1 MLVDDGSTD
10 DTFALLAAAVDDDP
24 RFRIVRLRRN
34 FGQTA
39 ALAAGID
46 HATGGVIVT
55 MDGDLQN
62 DPADIP
68 RLLAMLD
75 AGYDV
80 VTGWRKDRKDPFL
93 SRQLP
98 SIIANA
104 IIGATTQVR
113 IHDHGCGLKAFR
125 AEVAKSLKLY
135 GEMHRF
141 ITAIAGD
148 LGANVVEIPVHHRPR
163 TRGTSKYGISRTIRV
178 VLDLLT
184 IKFLSG
190 YSTRPIHVFGFVGM
204 LATIAGVAIT
214 GVLGFERIFLGVQLA
229 DRPLLLLGL
238 LLVLGGVQLVTLG
251 LLGEMLARTYHE
263 SQAKPIYMVRE
274 VRQSVHG
281 VAHEKTYLTLITT
294 AGTFSAPPAEF
305 AGQPLGRQRE
315 ALCHRDG
322 LRRARRRHLL
332 RRKRQRRHLRRH
344 RRGQD
349 RGAAEERRPDL
360 RARPRGADPAQHQR
374 AAAHVHDRSRRR
386 GARVRDLLHRGRHA
400 GGARRLGGSAGGARR
415 RRGDRRARWTATASS
430 SARAP
435 CRSAPPTRCAPRS
448 APTPRTSSTWSRIP
462 SS

>member
-1 MLVDDGSTD
+1 MSPQVSIVVPVYNEAPNAEALVLELRETLDRLTPTTEVVLVDDGSTD
-10 DTFALLAAAVDDDP
+10 ETFALLAGAADDDA

-46 HATGGVIVT
+46 HARGEVIVT

-104 IIGATTQVR
+104 IIGATTQVP

-125 AEVAKSLKLY
+125 AEVAKALKLY

-190 YSTRPIHVFGFVGM
+190 YSTRPIHVFGFAGL
-204 LATIAGVAIT
+204 LATIAGLLIT
-214 GVLGFERIFLGVQLA
+214 GVLGFERIFLGTQLA

-274 VRQSVHG
+274 IRELPVS
-281 VAHEKTYLTLITT
+281 T
-294 AGTFSAPPAEF
+294 AESSAAE
-305 AGQPLGRQRE
+305 
-315 ALCHRDG
+315 
-322 LRRARRRHLL
+322 RAR
-332 RRKRQRRHLRRH
+332 
-344 RRGQD
+344 
-349 RGAAEERRPDL
+349 
-360 RARPRGADPAQHQR
+360 
-374 AAAHVHDRSRRR
+374 
-386 GARVRDLLHRGRHA
+386 
-400 GGARRLGGSAGGARR
+400 
-415 RRGDRRARWTATASS
+415 
-430 SARAP
+430 
-435 CRSAPPTRCAPRS
+435 
-448 APTPRTSSTWSRIP
+448 
-462 SS
+462 